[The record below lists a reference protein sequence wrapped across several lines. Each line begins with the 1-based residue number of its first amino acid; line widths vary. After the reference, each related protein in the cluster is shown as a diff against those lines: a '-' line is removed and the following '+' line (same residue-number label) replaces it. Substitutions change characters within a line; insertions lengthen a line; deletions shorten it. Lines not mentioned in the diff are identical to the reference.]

1 MNIRNSYIDRNH
13 YLYIFEISAP
23 RGFGDT
29 WAFGHLKQLVPEF
42 ERPTKKIDAKYSG
55 EYDLILRWTN
65 KNKEHLI
72 KIEVKASR
80 AVDFEKAEQPLYI
93 KALTGDS
100 KRPFDMN
107 FQQIKPKCCDVF
119 LWIAVW
125 RDEIKYWILTSD
137 EVWKNEY
144 YSIGQHRGNT
154 DEGQLHINQNNIK
167 DFKSYLTSSTN
178 LKQAVI
184 NTYCRKKKIK

>member
-1 MNIRNSYIDRNH
+1 
-13 YLYIFEISAP
+13 
-23 RGFGDT
+23 
-29 WAFGHLKQLVPEF
+29 
-42 ERPTKKIDAKYSG
+42 